1 MDTYEYPLGVKWR
14 ATTPEHAAARAF
26 GRKRADYL
34 ATVQTVEGFQGQAT
48 RRWVEVTLVSDGSF
62 VGDIPISY

>member
-26 GRKRADYL
+26 GGKRADYL
-34 ATVQTVEGFQGQAT
+34 ATVHAAEGFQGQAT